1 MMHIL
6 LVLLSYMLRLICSQP
21 GDPDNKGLELEEQQN
36 PEEVLLYEDHS
47 LEVQYPSIVF

>member
-21 GDPDNKGLELEEQQN
+21 GDPDNKDLEEQEN
-36 PEEVLLYEDHS
+36 PEKVLGTPLRGSPLRDP
-47 LEVQYPSIVF
+47 VPVNVF